1 MLESTLS
8 QANNNNKQALKLVL
22 SLTSAF
28 FVVQILIG
36 FKIGSLALISDAG
49 HMLVDVAGL
58 VMALLA
64 ITFSQKPATPV
75 RTYGFYR
82 SEILASLL
90 NSLFLILLSIFIS
103 FEAIQR
109 LFHPSEINGLPIII
123 VASIGLGINLLGISL
138 LSKVRVKNRTHDN
151 GTHVNVDNHT
161 SPQELENL
169 NVHGAY
175 LEVFADTIGSA
186 GVIAAGI
193 IIQTTGLYLADP
205 LISIGIVA
213 LILPRT
219 WLLLK
224 KAIHILIEGTPSHL
238 CHEEIK
244 SSILAVKGV
253 TGVFDLHIWT
263 ISSGIYALSA
273 HVVIIDNKRSGA
285 ILQEI
290 NSILEKGFG
299 ITNATIQVELYHQS
313 KDI

>member
-1 MLESTLS
+1 LESILS
-8 QANNNNKQALKLVL
+8 IGNNSKKALKLVL

-36 FKIGSLALISDAG
+36 FKVGSLALISDAG

-64 ITFSQKPATPV
+64 ISFSQRPATPI

-82 SEILASLL
+82 AEILASLL
-90 NSLFLILLSIFIS
+90 NSLFLTILSIFILV
-103 FEAIQR
+103 EAVQR

-123 VASIGLGINLLGISL
+123 VAAIGLGINLLGVRL
-138 LSKVRVKNRTHDN
+138 LSNVRVNDGSHGD
-151 GTHVNVDNHT
+151 VDNHK
-161 SPQELENL
+161 PQQIENL

-175 LEVFADTIGSA
+175 LEVLADTIGSA

-205 LISIGIVA
+205 LISIGIVV

-244 SSILAVKGV
+244 SSILKVKGV
-253 TGVFDLHIWT
+253 TGVFDLHVWT
-263 ISSGIYALSA
+263 ITSGIYALSA
-273 HVVIIDNKRSGA
+273 HVVVMNNSKSQV

-290 NSILEKGFG
+290 NSILEKNFK
-299 ITNATIQVELYHQS
+299 ITHATIQIESYHES
-313 KDI
+313 NKI

>member
-1 MLESTLS
+1 MESTLS
-8 QANNNNKQALKLVL
+8 EGNNNNTQALRLVL

-28 FVVQILIG
+28 FVVQILVG
-36 FKIGSLALISDAG
+36 LKIWSLALISDAS
-49 HMLVDVAGL
+49 HMLIDVAGL

-64 ITFSQKPATPV
+64 ISFSQKPATPV

-82 SEILASLL
+82 AEILASLL

-109 LFHPSEINGLPIII
+109 LIHPSEVNGLPIII
-123 VASIGLGINLLGISL
+123 VASIGLGINLLGIRL
-138 LSKVRVKNRTHDN
+138 LSKVTVKNITHDV
-151 GTHVNVDNHT
+151 GTHGNAGIH
-161 SPQELENL
+161 SSHQEVENL

-175 LEVFADTIGSA
+175 LEVLADTIGSA
-186 GVIAAGI
+186 GVIIAGL

-224 KAIHILIEGTPSHL
+224 KSIHILIEGTPSHL

-244 SSILAVKGV
+244 SSIMKVKGV
-253 TGVFDLHIWT
+253 TGVFDLHVWT
-263 ISSGIYALSA
+263 ITSGIYALSA
-273 HVVIIDNKRSGA
+273 HVVVINIRNSQA

-290 NSILEKGFG
+290 NSILEKNFK
-299 ITNATIQVELYHQS
+299 ITHATIQIEPYHES
-313 KDI
+313 NEI